1 MATPTTPRRSIAAL
15 DVPAEQ
21 VAAGLPLVELRH
33 LLDTADDAFA
43 RMAAEHPETCSCAAD
58 YPGWTPGR
66 TA

>member
-1 MATPTTPRRSIAAL
+1 MATPTTPRRPLADL
-15 DVPAEQ
+15 DAPTEQ

-33 LLDTADDAFA
+33 LLDTAGASFD
-43 RMAAEHPETCSCAAD
+43 RLAAEHPETCSCADD